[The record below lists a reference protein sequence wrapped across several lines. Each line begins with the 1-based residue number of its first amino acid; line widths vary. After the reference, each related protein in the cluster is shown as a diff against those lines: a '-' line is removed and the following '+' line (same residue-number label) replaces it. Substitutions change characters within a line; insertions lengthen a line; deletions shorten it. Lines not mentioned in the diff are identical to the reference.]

1 MRMFLRKTRVGRDP
15 LVMAMSGVR
24 LGERLLQIGVD
35 DPAVLGA
42 LAAKVG
48 ISGHAA
54 IVTFDER
61 GAERARQGIE
71 DASTLADVVV
81 TSDGTLPFDDAAF
94 DVAVVHSAAGLLALL
109 DADVRAR
116 LLQHVRHATRSGG
129 RVIVTEAGLRSGVAA
144 MFAPAPKRDERYE
157 AAGGTVAALQAA
169 GFKPVRVLADRDGLR
184 FIEGL
189 KSQVEQVEQVEEG
202 DK

>member
-1 MRMFLRKTRVGRDP
+1 MRMFLRKTRVERDP
-15 LVMAMSGVR
+15 LAIAMSGVR

-48 ISGHAA
+48 LSGHAA
-54 IVTFDER
+54 VITLDER
-61 GAERARQGIE
+61 SAERAGQGIA
-71 DASTLADVVV
+71 DASTLADVIV
-81 TSDGTLPFDDAAF
+81 TRDGTLPFDEGTF
-94 DVAVVHSAAGLLALL
+94 DVAVVHSATGLLAFL
-109 DADVRAR
+109 DAEVRAR

-129 RVIVTEAGLRSGVAA
+129 RVIVTEAGVRSGVAA
-144 MFAPAPKRDERYE
+144 MFAPAPKRDEQYE
-157 AAGGTVAALQAA
+157 SAGGTVAALQVA

-189 KSQVEQVEQVEEG
+189 KS
-202 DK
+202 